1 MCDDQS
7 ATIKFLGRAE
17 SYALMGT
24 VEMIETHISCVFLVV
39 ERAFKLKRAVKL
51 PYVDFSSSAMRL
63 SLCLKE
69 VMLNSRTAPELYLG
83 VRRITRDSKGNL
95 GFDGPGETVD
105 AVVEMRR
112 FPQEHLFDRMARAN
126 QLTIELMEAVAQ
138 AVAAFHI
145 GLPARH
151 ICSGS
156 VNIEAVLDVNRRG
169 FATSNVFSED
179 EIHVLDEGFRTAL
192 EAHRARL
199 DHREAGGMIRHCH
212 GDLHLRNICL
222 TDNGPRLFDCIE
234 FNDQLATVDVLYDLA
249 FLLMDLWQHGL
260 RNLANLVMNRYLDM
274 TSDNDGIS
282 LLSFFMALRAAVRA
296 HVVAHQSRLAP
307 DKTSALAIEA
317 QSYFKMAI
325 DLLEPPSPILIAIGG
340 LSGSGKST
348 VAEAL
353 AAHIGV
359 APGVRI
365 FESDRL
371 RKAMFSVTPVTR
383 LQEEAYRPHV
393 SESVY
398 KGLCNRA
405 GAALA
410 SQCPVIVDAV
420 FDKAENRISLEQVG
434 TSMGVP
440 FVGIWLK
447 ADHSLLK
454 SRILGRK
461 TGASD
466 ATLDVLEAQEAKDIG
481 AINWRVVDAK
491 LPIDAIVEILLQEI
505 DIACQHL
512 SLPTPICIEC

>member
-1 MCDDQS
+1 MSDDQS
-7 ATIKFLGRAE
+7 ATIKFLRRAE
-17 SYALMGT
+17 NYGLTGT
-24 VEMIETHISCVFLVV
+24 VELIETHISCVFLVV

-83 VRRITRDSKGNL
+83 VRRITQDTKGNL
-95 GFDGPGETVD
+95 GFDGPGETID
-105 AVVEMRR
+105 AVVEMKR

-126 QLTIELMEAVAQ
+126 RLTTDLMEAVAH
-138 AVAAFHI
+138 AVAAFHKS
-145 GLPARH
+145 LPARH

-179 EIHVLDEGFRTAL
+179 EIQALDEGFRTAL
-192 EAHRARL
+192 GAHRARL
-199 DHREAGGMIRHCH
+199 DHRETAGMIRHCH

-222 TDNGPRLFDCIE
+222 TDDGPRLFDCIE

-260 RNLANLVMNRYLDM
+260 RNLANLVMNRYLDT
-274 TSDNDGIS
+274 TSDNDGLS
-282 LLSFFMALRAAVRA
+282 LLPFFIALRAAVRA
-296 HVVAHQSRLAP
+296 HVVASQSLLVP
-307 DKTSALAIEA
+307 EKTRALAIEA
-317 QSYFKMAI
+317 QSYFKMAT
-325 DLLEPPSPILIAIGG
+325 DLLGPPSPILIAIGG

-353 AAHIGV
+353 ASHVGT
-359 APGVRI
+359 APGARI
-365 FESDRL
+365 FESDRV
-371 RKAMFSVTPVTR
+371 RKAMFAVTPITR
-383 LQEEAYRPHV
+383 LPEEAYRPEV

-398 KGLCNRA
+398 RGLCNRA

-410 SQCPVIVDAV
+410 LQCPVIVDAV
-420 FDKAENRISLEQVG
+420 FDKAENRTLLEQVG
-434 TSMGVP
+434 TTMGVP
-440 FVGIWLK
+440 FVGIWLNG
-447 ADHSLLK
+447 DHSLLK
-454 SRILGRK
+454 SRVLGRK

-491 LPIDAIVEILLQEI
+491 LPIDTIVEILLQEI
-505 DIACQHL
+505 DDACQHL
-512 SLPTPICIEC
+512 SLPTPTCIEC